1 MNFNKFKIKY
11 PQHSKIHLVNKM
23 IEFSKDRI
31 AYDML
36 YNGID
41 SYQNNEIDEAINWY
55 NQALSSARD
64 SSLIYEIQSR
74 QYIIADY
81 LYSTINSKI
90 ANLSIN
96 ESLNYI
102 EYVEGISSKA
112 IKNLKDRKMTLLYK
126 KADVF
131 LETKDYISV
140 FNIYSDNRILYPQNR
155 MSNYNCR
162 SKSLKLEEN

>member
-1 MNFNKFKIKY
+1 MRFTIGVAYGGNKTVGDQGFNYLVNSDYIDAIDSFNKFKIKY

-64 SSLIYEIQSR
+64 SSLIY
-74 QYIIADY
+74 
-81 LYSTINSKI
+81 
-90 ANLSIN
+90 
-96 ESLNYI
+96 
-102 EYVEGISSKA
+102 
-112 IKNLKDRKMTLLYK
+112 
-126 KADVF
+126 
-131 LETKDYISV
+131 
-140 FNIYSDNRILYPQNR
+140 
-155 MSNYNCR
+155 
-162 SKSLKLEEN
+162 